1 METNP
6 FYSIKELLNSYGL
19 IRIMQDSLCS
29 AIKIFFSEIQ
39 PEPKRVFHGRGQLFP
54 EYSHVCL
61 DWYPPVVFVSAYEP
75 IGNLVELL
83 AWLRKMDKPCQ
94 IQTIML
100 QKRYEKNSP
109 AELLYGEDKTRVIVE
124 ENGLKFE
131 TLLGKQQNTGLF
143 LDMQPLRVWLKGN
156 SAGKKLLNLF
166 SYTCTLSVAAL
177 AGGARSAVNVDLSK
191 TSMRWGERNHDLN
204 GQDKDTITSL
214 PFNVFTSWGRIKQ
227 EGRYDLVII
236 DPPTYQR
243 NSFSAERDYGAVLKK
258 MHSLCSDEAT
268 IIAALNSPFLDEQFL
283 LDKFERHVPKAK
295 FVELM
300 AAAPEFLDRFP
311 ERALKIFR
319 FEFSSE

>member
-1 METNP
+1 MEDP
-6 FYSIKELLNSYGL
+6 LH
-19 IRIMQDSLCS
+19 S
-29 AIKIFFSEIQ
+29 AIEKFFSKIR
-39 PEPKRVFHGRGQLFP
+39 PEPKRIFHGRGQLFP
-54 EYSHVCL
+54 EYSHVCM
-61 DWYPPVVFVSAYEP
+61 DWYPPVVFVSAYDP
-75 IGNLVELL
+75 IENRVEVLS
-83 AWLRKMDKPCQ
+83 WLRGVDKLSQ
-94 IQTIML
+94 IKTVML
-100 QKRYEKNSP
+100 QKRYERNSA
-109 AELLYGEDKTRVIVE
+109 AEILYGESKARVIVE

-131 TLLGKQQNTGLF
+131 ILLGKQQNTGLF
-143 LDMQPLRVWLKGN
+143 LDMQPLRVWLREN
-156 SAGKKLLNLF
+156 SKDKKVLNLF
-166 SYTCTLSVAAL
+166 SYTCSLSVAAL
-177 AGGARSAVNVDLSK
+177 AGGARSVVNVDLSK

-258 MHSLCSDEAT
+258 MRSLCSDEAT

>member
-1 METNP
+1 MEDP
-6 FYSIKELLNSYGL
+6 LH
-19 IRIMQDSLCS
+19 S
-29 AIKIFFSEIQ
+29 AIEKFFSKIR
-39 PEPKRVFHGRGQLFP
+39 PEPKRIFHGRGQLFP
-54 EYSHVCL
+54 EYSHVCM
-61 DWYPPVVFVSAYEP
+61 DWYPPVVFVSAYDP
-75 IGNLVELL
+75 IENRVEVLS
-83 AWLRKMDKPCQ
+83 WLRGVDKLSQ
-94 IQTIML
+94 IKTVML
-100 QKRYEKNSP
+100 QKRYERNSA
-109 AELLYGEDKTRVIVE
+109 AEILYGESKTRVFVE

-131 TLLGKQQNTGLF
+131 ILLGKQQNTGLF
-143 LDMQPLRVWLKGN
+143 LDMQPLRVWLREN
-156 SAGKKLLNLF
+156 SKDKKVLNLF
-166 SYTCTLSVAAL
+166 SYTCSLSVAAL
-177 AGGARSAVNVDLSK
+177 AGGARSVVNVDLSK

-258 MHSLCSDEAT
+258 MRSLCSDEAT

>member
-1 METNP
+1 MEDP
-6 FYSIKELLNSYGL
+6 LH
-19 IRIMQDSLCS
+19 S
-29 AIKIFFSEIQ
+29 AIEKFFSKIR
-39 PEPKRVFHGRGQLFP
+39 PEPKRIFHGRGQLFP
-54 EYSHVCL
+54 EYSHVCM
-61 DWYPPVVFVSAYEP
+61 DWYPPVVFVSAYDP
-75 IGNLVELL
+75 IENRVEVLS
-83 AWLRKMDKPCQ
+83 WLRGVDKLSQ
-94 IQTIML
+94 IKTVML
-100 QKRYEKNSP
+100 QKRYERNSA
-109 AELLYGEDKTRVIVE
+109 AEILYGERKTRVFVE

-131 TLLGKQQNTGLF
+131 ILLGKQQNTGLF
-143 LDMQPLRVWLKGN
+143 LDMQPLRVWLREN
-156 SAGKKLLNLF
+156 SKNKKVLNLF
-166 SYTCTLSVAAL
+166 SYTCSLSVAAL
-177 AGGARSAVNVDLSK
+177 AGGARSVVNVDLSK

-258 MHSLCSDEAT
+258 MRSLCSDEAT

-283 LDKFERHVPKAK
+283 LDKFERHVPNAK
-295 FVELM
+295 FLELM

>member
-1 METNP
+1 MEDP
-6 FYSIKELLNSYGL
+6 LH
-19 IRIMQDSLCS
+19 S
-29 AIKIFFSEIQ
+29 AIEKFFSKIRL
-39 PEPKRVFHGRGQLFP
+39 EPKRIFHGRGQLFP
-54 EYSHVCL
+54 EYSHVCM
-61 DWYPPVVFVSAYEP
+61 DWYPPVVFVSAYDP
-75 IGNLVELL
+75 IENRVEVLS
-83 AWLRKMDKPCQ
+83 WLRGVDKLSQ
-94 IQTIML
+94 IKTVML
-100 QKRYEKNSP
+100 QKRYERNSA
-109 AELLYGEDKTRVIVE
+109 AEILYGERKTRVFVE

-131 TLLGKQQNTGLF
+131 ILLGKQQNTGLF
-143 LDMQPLRVWLKGN
+143 LDMQPLRVWLREN
-156 SAGKKLLNLF
+156 SKNKKVLNLF
-166 SYTCTLSVAAL
+166 SYTCSLSVAAL
-177 AGGARSAVNVDLSK
+177 AGGARSVVNVDLSK

-204 GQDKDTITSL
+204 GQNKDTITSL

-258 MHSLCSDEAT
+258 MRSLCSDEAT

>member
-1 METNP
+1 MEDP
-6 FYSIKELLNSYGL
+6 LH
-19 IRIMQDSLCS
+19 S
-29 AIKIFFSEIQ
+29 AIEKFFSKIRL
-39 PEPKRVFHGRGQLFP
+39 EPKRIFHGRGQLFP
-54 EYSHVCL
+54 EYSHVCM
-61 DWYPPVVFVSAYEP
+61 DWYPPVVFVSAYDP
-75 IGNLVELL
+75 IENRVEVLS
-83 AWLRKMDKPCQ
+83 WLRGVDKLSQ
-94 IQTIML
+94 IKTVML
-100 QKRYEKNSP
+100 QKRYERNSA
-109 AELLYGEDKTRVIVE
+109 AEILYGESKTRVIVE

-131 TLLGKQQNTGLF
+131 ILLGKQQNTGLF
-143 LDMQPLRVWLKGN
+143 LDMQPLRVWLREN
-156 SAGKKLLNLF
+156 SKDKKVLNLF
-166 SYTCTLSVAAL
+166 SYTCSLSVAAL
-177 AGGARSAVNVDLSK
+177 AGGARSVVNVDLSK

-236 DPPTYQR
+236 DPRTYQR

-258 MHSLCSDEAT
+258 MRSLCSDEAT

>member
-1 METNP
+1 MEDP
-6 FYSIKELLNSYGL
+6 LH
-19 IRIMQDSLCS
+19 S
-29 AIKIFFSEIQ
+29 AIEKFFSKIR
-39 PEPKRVFHGRGQLFP
+39 PEPKRIFHGRGQRFP
-54 EYSHVCL
+54 ECSHVCM
-61 DWYPPVVFVSAYEP
+61 DWYPPVVFVSAYDP
-75 IGNLVELL
+75 IENRVEVLS
-83 AWLRKMDKPCQ
+83 WLRRVDKLSQ
-94 IQTIML
+94 IKTVML
-100 QKRYEKNSP
+100 QKRYERNSA
-109 AELLYGEDKTRVIVE
+109 AEILYGESKTRVIVE

-131 TLLGKQQNTGLF
+131 ILLGKQQNTGLF
-143 LDMQPLRVWLKGN
+143 LDMQPLRVWLREN
-156 SAGKKLLNLF
+156 SKDKKVLNLF
-166 SYTCTLSVAAL
+166 SYTCSLSVAAL
-177 AGGARSAVNVDLSK
+177 AGGARSVVNVDLSK

-258 MHSLCSDEAT
+258 MRSLCSDEAT

-319 FEFSSE
+319 FEFGSE

>member
-1 METNP
+1 MEDP
-6 FYSIKELLNSYGL
+6 LH
-19 IRIMQDSLCS
+19 S
-29 AIKIFFSEIQ
+29 AIEKFFSKIRL
-39 PEPKRVFHGRGQLFP
+39 EPKRIFHGRGQLFP
-54 EYSHVCL
+54 EYSHVCM
-61 DWYPPVVFVSAYEP
+61 DWYPPVVFVSAYDP
-75 IGNLVELL
+75 IKNRVEVLS
-83 AWLRKMDKPCQ
+83 WLRGVDKLSQ
-94 IQTIML
+94 IKTVML
-100 QKRYEKNSP
+100 QKRYERNSA
-109 AELLYGEDKTRVIVE
+109 AEILYGERKTRVFVE

-131 TLLGKQQNTGLF
+131 ILLGKQQNTGLF
-143 LDMQPLRVWLKGN
+143 LDMQPLRVWLREN
-156 SAGKKLLNLF
+156 SKNKKVLNLF
-166 SYTCTLSVAAL
+166 SYTCSLSVAAL
-177 AGGARSAVNVDLSK
+177 AGGARSVVNVDLSK

-243 NSFSAERDYGAVLKK
+243 NSFSAKRDYGTVLKK

-295 FVELM
+295 FVESM

-311 ERALKIFR
+311 GRALKIFR

>member
-1 METNP
+1 M
-6 FYSIKELLNSYGL
+6 KRNS
-19 IRIMQDSLCS
+19 
-29 AIKIFFSEIQ
+29 AAEI
-39 PEPKRVFHGRGQLFP
+39 
-54 EYSHVCL
+54 
-61 DWYPPVVFVSAYEP
+61 
-75 IGNLVELL
+75 
-83 AWLRKMDKPCQ
+83 
-94 IQTIML
+94 
-100 QKRYEKNSP
+100 
-109 AELLYGEDKTRVIVE
+109 LYGESKTRVIVE

-131 TLLGKQQNTGLF
+131 ILLGKQQNTGLF
-143 LDMQPLRVWLKGN
+143 LDMQPLRVWLREN
-156 SAGKKLLNLF
+156 SKNKKVLNLF
-166 SYTCTLSVAAL
+166 SYTCSLSVATL
-177 AGGARSAVNVDLSK
+177 AGGARSVVNVDLSK

-243 NSFSAERDYGAVLKK
+243 NSFSAERDYGTVLKK
-258 MHSLCSDEAT
+258 MRSLCSDEAT

>member
-1 METNP
+1 MEDAL
-6 FYSIKELLNSYGL
+6 Y
-19 IRIMQDSLCS
+19 S
-29 AIKIFFSEIQ
+29 AIKKFFSKIRQ
-39 PEPKRVFHGRGQLFP
+39 EPKRVFHGRGQLFP
-54 EYSHVCL
+54 EYSHVCM
-61 DWYPPVVFVSAYEP
+61 DWYPPVVFVSAYDP
-75 IGNLVELL
+75 IENRVEVLS
-83 AWLRKMDKPCQ
+83 WLRGVDKLSQ
-94 IQTIML
+94 IKTVML
-100 QKRYEKNSP
+100 QKRYERNSA
-109 AELLYGEDKTRVIVE
+109 AEILYGERKTRVFVE

-131 TLLGKQQNTGLF
+131 ILLGKQQNTGLF
-143 LDMQPLRVWLKGN
+143 LDMQPLRVWLREN
-156 SAGKKLLNLF
+156 SKDKKVLNLF
-166 SYTCTLSVAAL
+166 SYTCSLSVAAL
-177 AGGARSAVNVDLSK
+177 AGGARSVVNVDLSK

-258 MHSLCSDEAT
+258 MRSLCSDEAT

>member
-1 METNP
+1 MEDP
-6 FYSIKELLNSYGL
+6 LH
-19 IRIMQDSLCS
+19 S
-29 AIKIFFSEIQ
+29 AIEKFFSKIRL
-39 PEPKRVFHGRGQLFP
+39 EPKRIFHGRGQLFP
-54 EYSHVCL
+54 EYSHVCM
-61 DWYPPVVFVSAYEP
+61 DWYPPVVFVSAYDP
-75 IGNLVELL
+75 IENRVEVLS
-83 AWLRKMDKPCQ
+83 WLRGVDKLSQ
-94 IQTIML
+94 IKTVML
-100 QKRYEKNSP
+100 QKRYERNSA
-109 AELLYGEDKTRVIVE
+109 AEILYGESKTRVIVE

-131 TLLGKQQNTGLF
+131 ILLGKQQNTGLF
-143 LDMQPLRVWLKGN
+143 LDMQPLRVWLREN
-156 SAGKKLLNLF
+156 SKDKKVLNLF
-166 SYTCTLSVAAL
+166 SYTCSLSVAAL
-177 AGGARSAVNVDLSK
+177 AGGARSVVNVDLSK

-227 EGRYDLVII
+227 EGRYNLVII

-258 MHSLCSDEAT
+258 MRSLCSDEAT

>member
-1 METNP
+1 MEDP
-6 FYSIKELLNSYGL
+6 LH
-19 IRIMQDSLCS
+19 S
-29 AIKIFFSEIQ
+29 AIEKFFSKIRL
-39 PEPKRVFHGRGQLFP
+39 EPKRIFHGRGQLFP
-54 EYSHVCL
+54 EYSHVCM
-61 DWYPPVVFVSAYEP
+61 DWYPPVVFVSAYDP
-75 IGNLVELL
+75 IENRVEVLS
-83 AWLRKMDKPCQ
+83 WLRGVDKLSQ
-94 IQTIML
+94 IKTVML
-100 QKRYEKNSP
+100 QKRYERNSA
-109 AELLYGEDKTRVIVE
+109 AEILYGESKTRVIVE

-131 TLLGKQQNTGLF
+131 ILLGKQQNTGLF
-143 LDMQPLRVWLKGN
+143 LDMQPLRVWLREN
-156 SAGKKLLNLF
+156 SKDKKVLNLF
-166 SYTCTLSVAAL
+166 SYTCSLSVATL
-177 AGGARSAVNVDLSK
+177 AGGARSVVNVDLSK

-243 NSFSAERDYGAVLKK
+243 NSFSAERDYGTVLKK
-258 MHSLCSDEAT
+258 MRSLCSDEAT

>member
-1 METNP
+1 MEDP
-6 FYSIKELLNSYGL
+6 LH
-19 IRIMQDSLCS
+19 S
-29 AIKIFFSEIQ
+29 AIEKFFSKIRL
-39 PEPKRVFHGRGQLFP
+39 EPKRIFHGRGQLFP
-54 EYSHVCL
+54 EYSHVCM
-61 DWYPPVVFVSAYEP
+61 DWYPPVVFVSAYDP
-75 IGNLVELL
+75 IENRVEVLS
-83 AWLRKMDKPCQ
+83 WLRGVDKLSQ
-94 IQTIML
+94 IKTVML
-100 QKRYEKNSP
+100 QKRYERNSA
-109 AELLYGEDKTRVIVE
+109 AEILYGESKTRVIVE

-131 TLLGKQQNTGLF
+131 ILLGKQQNTGLF
-143 LDMQPLRVWLKGN
+143 LDMQPLRVWLREN
-156 SAGKKLLNLF
+156 SKNKKVLNLF
-166 SYTCTLSVAAL
+166 SYTCSLSVAAL
-177 AGGARSAVNVDLSK
+177 AGGARSVVNVDLSK

-204 GQDKDTITSL
+204 GQDKDLITSL

>member
-1 METNP
+1 MEDAL
-6 FYSIKELLNSYGL
+6 Y
-19 IRIMQDSLCS
+19 S
-29 AIKIFFSEIQ
+29 AIKKFFSKIRQ
-39 PEPKRVFHGRGQLFP
+39 EPKRVFHGRGQLFP
-54 EYSHVCL
+54 EYSHVCM
-61 DWYPPVVFVSAYEP
+61 DWYPPVVFVSAYDP
-75 IGNLVELL
+75 IENRVEVLS
-83 AWLRKMDKPCQ
+83 WLRGVDKLSQ
-94 IQTIML
+94 IKTVML
-100 QKRYEKNSP
+100 QKRYERNSA
-109 AELLYGEDKTRVIVE
+109 AEILYGESKARVIVE

-131 TLLGKQQNTGLF
+131 ILLGKQQNTGLF
-143 LDMQPLRVWLKGN
+143 LDMQPLRVWLREN
-156 SAGKKLLNLF
+156 SKNKKVLNLF
-166 SYTCTLSVAAL
+166 SYTCSLSVAAL
-177 AGGARSAVNVDLSK
+177 AGGARSVVNVDLSK

-258 MHSLCSDEAT
+258 MRSLCSDEAT

>member
-1 METNP
+1 MEDAL
-6 FYSIKELLNSYGL
+6 Y
-19 IRIMQDSLCS
+19 S
-29 AIKIFFSEIQ
+29 AIKKFFSKIRQ
-39 PEPKRVFHGRGQLFP
+39 EPKRVFHGRGQLFP
-54 EYSHVCL
+54 EYSHVCM
-61 DWYPPVVFVSAYEP
+61 DWYPPVVFVSAYDP
-75 IGNLVELL
+75 IENRVEVLS
-83 AWLRKMDKPCQ
+83 WLRGVDKLSQ
-94 IQTIML
+94 IKTVML
-100 QKRYEKNSP
+100 QKRYERNSA
-109 AELLYGEDKTRVIVE
+109 AEILYGESKTRVIVE

-131 TLLGKQQNTGLF
+131 ILLGKQQNTGLF
-143 LDMQPLRVWLKGN
+143 LDMQPLRVWLREN
-156 SAGKKLLNLF
+156 SKDKKVLNLF
-166 SYTCTLSVAAL
+166 SYTCSLSVAAL
-177 AGGARSAVNVDLSK
+177 AGGARSVVNVDLSK

-214 PFNVFTSWGRIKQ
+214 PFNVFTSWGRIRQ

-258 MHSLCSDEAT
+258 MRSLCSDGAT

-295 FVELM
+295 FVESM

-311 ERALKIFR
+311 GRALKIFR

>member
-1 METNP
+1 MEDP
-6 FYSIKELLNSYGL
+6 LH
-19 IRIMQDSLCS
+19 S
-29 AIKIFFSEIQ
+29 AIEKFFSKIRL
-39 PEPKRVFHGRGQLFP
+39 EPKRIFHGRGQLFP
-54 EYSHVCL
+54 EYSHVCM
-61 DWYPPVVFVSAYEP
+61 DWYPPVVFVSAYDP
-75 IGNLVELL
+75 IENRVEVLS
-83 AWLRKMDKPCQ
+83 WLRGVDKLSQ
-94 IQTIML
+94 IKTVML
-100 QKRYEKNSP
+100 QKRYERNSA
-109 AELLYGEDKTRVIVE
+109 AEILYGESKTRVFVE

-131 TLLGKQQNTGLF
+131 ILLGKQQNTGLF
-143 LDMQPLRVWLKGN
+143 LDMQPLRVWLREN
-156 SAGKKLLNLF
+156 SKDKKVLNLF
-166 SYTCTLSVAAL
+166 SYTCSLSVAAL
-177 AGGARSAVNVDLSK
+177 AGGARSVVNVDLSK

-258 MHSLCSDEAT
+258 MRSLCSDEAT

-319 FEFSSE
+319 FEFGFE

>member
-1 METNP
+1 MEDP
-6 FYSIKELLNSYGL
+6 LH
-19 IRIMQDSLCS
+19 S
-29 AIKIFFSEIQ
+29 AIEKFFSKIR
-39 PEPKRVFHGRGQLFP
+39 PEPKRIFHGRGQLFP
-54 EYSHVCL
+54 EYSHVCM
-61 DWYPPVVFVSAYEP
+61 DWYPPVVFVSAYDP
-75 IGNLVELL
+75 IENRVEVLS
-83 AWLRKMDKPCQ
+83 WLRGVDKLSQ
-94 IQTIML
+94 IKTVML
-100 QKRYEKNSP
+100 QKRYERNSA
-109 AELLYGEDKTRVIVE
+109 AEILYGERKTRVFVE

-131 TLLGKQQNTGLF
+131 ILLGKQQNTGLF
-143 LDMQPLRVWLKGN
+143 LDMQPLRVWLREN
-156 SAGKKLLNLF
+156 SKDKKVLNLF
-166 SYTCTLSVAAL
+166 SYTCSLSVAAL
-177 AGGARSAVNVDLSK
+177 AGGARSVVNVDLSK

-258 MHSLCSDEAT
+258 MRSLCSDEAT

>member
-1 METNP
+1 MEDP
-6 FYSIKELLNSYGL
+6 LH
-19 IRIMQDSLCS
+19 S
-29 AIKIFFSEIQ
+29 AIEKFFSKIRL
-39 PEPKRVFHGRGQLFP
+39 EPKRIFHGRGQLFP
-54 EYSHVCL
+54 EYSHVCM
-61 DWYPPVVFVSAYEP
+61 DWYPPVVFVSAYDP
-75 IGNLVELL
+75 IENRVEVLS
-83 AWLRKMDKPCQ
+83 WLRGVDKLSQ
-94 IQTIML
+94 IKTVML
-100 QKRYEKNSP
+100 QKRYERNSA
-109 AELLYGEDKTRVIVE
+109 AEILYGERKTRVFVE

-131 TLLGKQQNTGLF
+131 ILLGKQQNTGLF
-143 LDMQPLRVWLKGN
+143 LDMQPLRVWLREN
-156 SAGKKLLNLF
+156 SKNKKVLNLF
-166 SYTCTLSVAAL
+166 SYTCSLSVAAL
-177 AGGARSAVNVDLSK
+177 AGGARSVVNVDLSK

-258 MHSLCSDEAT
+258 MRSLCSDEAT

>member
-1 METNP
+1 MEDP
-6 FYSIKELLNSYGL
+6 LH
-19 IRIMQDSLCS
+19 S
-29 AIKIFFSEIQ
+29 AIEKFFSKIR
-39 PEPKRVFHGRGQLFP
+39 PEPKRIFHGRGQLFP
-54 EYSHVCL
+54 EYSHVCM
-61 DWYPPVVFVSAYEP
+61 DWYPPVVFVSAYDP
-75 IGNLVELL
+75 IENRVEVLS
-83 AWLRKMDKPCQ
+83 WLRRVDKLSQ
-94 IQTIML
+94 IKTVML
-100 QKRYEKNSP
+100 QKRYERNSA
-109 AELLYGEDKTRVIVE
+109 AEILYGESKTRVIVE

-131 TLLGKQQNTGLF
+131 ILLGKQQNTGLF
-143 LDMQPLRVWLKGN
+143 LDMQPLRVWLREN
-156 SAGKKLLNLF
+156 SKNKKVLNLF
-166 SYTCTLSVAAL
+166 SYTCSLSVAAL
-177 AGGARSAVNVDLSK
+177 AGGARSVVNVDLSK

-258 MHSLCSDEAT
+258 MRSLCSDEAT

-319 FEFSSE
+319 FEFNSE

>member
-1 METNP
+1 MEDAL
-6 FYSIKELLNSYGL
+6 Y
-19 IRIMQDSLCS
+19 S
-29 AIKIFFSEIQ
+29 AIKKFFSKIRQ
-39 PEPKRVFHGRGQLFP
+39 EPKRVFHGRGQLFP
-54 EYSHVCL
+54 EYSHVCM
-61 DWYPPVVFVSAYEP
+61 DWYPPVVFVSAYDP
-75 IGNLVELL
+75 IENRVEVLS
-83 AWLRKMDKPCQ
+83 WLRGVDKLSQ
-94 IQTIML
+94 IKTVML
-100 QKRYEKNSP
+100 QKRYERNSA
-109 AELLYGEDKTRVIVE
+109 AEILYGESKARVIVE

-131 TLLGKQQNTGLF
+131 ILLGKQQNTGLF
-143 LDMQPLRVWLKGN
+143 LDMQPLRVWLREN
-156 SAGKKLLNLF
+156 SKEKKVLNLF
-166 SYTCTLSVAAL
+166 SYTCSLSVAAL
-177 AGGARSAVNVDLSK
+177 AGGARSVVNVDLSK

-258 MHSLCSDEAT
+258 MRSLCSDEAT

>member
-1 METNP
+1 MEDP
-6 FYSIKELLNSYGL
+6 LH
-19 IRIMQDSLCS
+19 S
-29 AIKIFFSEIQ
+29 AIEKFFSKIR
-39 PEPKRVFHGRGQLFP
+39 PEPKRIFHGRGQLFP
-54 EYSHVCL
+54 EYSHVCM
-61 DWYPPVVFVSAYEP
+61 DWYPPVVFVSAYDP
-75 IGNLVELL
+75 IENRVEVLS
-83 AWLRKMDKPCQ
+83 WLRGVDKLSQ
-94 IQTIML
+94 IKTVML
-100 QKRYEKNSP
+100 QKRYERNSA
-109 AELLYGEDKTRVIVE
+109 AEILYGESKTRVIVE

-131 TLLGKQQNTGLF
+131 ILLGKQQNTGLF
-143 LDMQPLRVWLKGN
+143 LDMQPLRVWLREN
-156 SAGKKLLNLF
+156 SKNKKVLNLF
-166 SYTCTLSVAAL
+166 SYTCSLSVAAL
-177 AGGARSAVNVDLSK
+177 AGGARSVVNVDLSK

-258 MHSLCSDEAT
+258 MRSLCSDEAT

>member
-1 METNP
+1 MEDP
-6 FYSIKELLNSYGL
+6 LH
-19 IRIMQDSLCS
+19 S
-29 AIKIFFSEIQ
+29 AIEKFFSKIR
-39 PEPKRVFHGRGQLFP
+39 PEPKRIFHGRGQLFP
-54 EYSHVCL
+54 EYSHVCM
-61 DWYPPVVFVSAYEP
+61 DWYPPVVFVSAYDP
-75 IGNLVELL
+75 IENRVEVLS
-83 AWLRKMDKPCQ
+83 WLRRVDKLSQ
-94 IQTIML
+94 IKTVML
-100 QKRYEKNSP
+100 QKRYERNSA
-109 AELLYGEDKTRVIVE
+109 AEILYGESKTRVIVE

-131 TLLGKQQNTGLF
+131 ILLGKQQNTGLF
-143 LDMQPLRVWLKGN
+143 LDMQPLRVLLREN
-156 SAGKKLLNLF
+156 SKDKKVLNLF
-166 SYTCTLSVAAL
+166 SYTCSLSVAAL
-177 AGGARSAVNVDLSK
+177 AGGARSVVNVDLSK

-258 MHSLCSDEAT
+258 MRSLCSDKAT

>member
-1 METNP
+1 MEDP
-6 FYSIKELLNSYGL
+6 LH
-19 IRIMQDSLCS
+19 S
-29 AIKIFFSEIQ
+29 AIEKFFSKIR
-39 PEPKRVFHGRGQLFP
+39 PEPKRIFHGRGQLFP
-54 EYSHVCL
+54 EYSHVCM
-61 DWYPPVVFVSAYEP
+61 DWYPPVVFVSAYDLIE
-75 IGNLVELL
+75 NRVEVLS
-83 AWLRKMDKPCQ
+83 WLRGVDKLGQ
-94 IQTIML
+94 IKTVML
-100 QKRYEKNSP
+100 QKRYERNSA
-109 AELLYGEDKTRVIVE
+109 AEILYGESKTRVIVE

-131 TLLGKQQNTGLF
+131 ILLGKQQNTGLF
-143 LDMQPLRVWLKGN
+143 LDMQPLRVWLREN
-156 SAGKKLLNLF
+156 SKDKKVLNLF
-166 SYTCTLSVAAL
+166 SYTCSLSVAAL
-177 AGGARSAVNVDLSK
+177 AGGARSVVNVDLSK

-243 NSFSAERDYGAVLKK
+243 NSFNAERDYGAVLKK
-258 MHSLCSDEAT
+258 MRSLCSDEAT

-283 LDKFERHVPKAK
+283 LDKFERHVPKSK

>member
-1 METNP
+1 MDDPLHN
-6 FYSIKELLNSYGL
+6 
-19 IRIMQDSLCS
+19 
-29 AIKIFFSEIQ
+29 AIEKFFSKIRL
-39 PEPKRVFHGRGQLFP
+39 EPKRIFHGRGQLFP
-54 EYSHVCL
+54 EYSHVCM
-61 DWYPPVVFVSAYEP
+61 DWYPPVVFVSAYDP
-75 IGNLVELL
+75 IENRVDVLS
-83 AWLRKMDKPCQ
+83 WLRGVDKLSQ
-94 IQTIML
+94 IKTVML
-100 QKRYEKNSP
+100 QKRYERNSA
-109 AELLYGEDKTRVIVE
+109 AEILYGEHKTRVIVE

-131 TLLGKQQNTGLF
+131 ILLGKQQNTGLF
-143 LDMQPLRVWLKGN
+143 LDMQPLRVWLREN
-156 SAGKKLLNLF
+156 SKDKKVLNLF
-166 SYTCTLSVAAL
+166 SYTCSLSVAAL

-258 MHSLCSDEAT
+258 MRSLCSDEAT

>member
-1 METNP
+1 MEDP
-6 FYSIKELLNSYGL
+6 LH
-19 IRIMQDSLCS
+19 S
-29 AIKIFFSEIQ
+29 AIEKFFSKIRL
-39 PEPKRVFHGRGQLFP
+39 EPKRIFHGRGQLFP
-54 EYSHVCL
+54 EYSHVCM
-61 DWYPPVVFVSAYEP
+61 DWYPPVVFVSAYDP
-75 IGNLVELL
+75 IENRVEVLS
-83 AWLRKMDKPCQ
+83 WLRGVDKLSQ
-94 IQTIML
+94 IKTVML
-100 QKRYEKNSP
+100 QKRYERNSA
-109 AELLYGEDKTRVIVE
+109 AEILYGESKTRVIVE

-131 TLLGKQQNTGLF
+131 ILLGKQQNTGLF
-143 LDMQPLRVWLKGN
+143 LDMQPLRVWLREN
-156 SAGKKLLNLF
+156 SKDKKVLNLF
-166 SYTCTLSVAAL
+166 SYTCSLSVAAL
-177 AGGARSAVNVDLSK
+177 AGGARSVVNVDLSK

-258 MHSLCSDEAT
+258 MRSLCSDEAT